1 MKSITIK
8 GSERESVGKVATK
21 ALRNAGAVPC
31 VIYGG
36 NQPVHFSADE
46 RAFKN
51 LVYTP
56 NAHTVVIELGDKSF
70 NAVLQDIQVHP
81 VSDKILHID
90 FFQLFDNK
98 EITMEVPVKITGVSP
113 GVLLGGDLRL
123 NTRRLKVKA
132 LPKNLPD
139 FVEANIS
146 ELQMGNK
153 LYITKLVSDSY
164 KLLHPDNT
172 VVAQVRISRAAMK
185 AAQEAA
191 KAAKAPAKGKRK
203 NNSIQLFFKSISF
216 TTGAFFIYRHKKTVQ
231 LERFFYSLNYIRFRI
246 VKFQQSD

>member
-21 ALRNAGAVPC
+21 AVRNAGAVPC

-36 NQPVHFSADE
+36 NQPVHFSAE
-46 RAFKN
+46 EKEFKS

-56 NAHTVVIELGDKSF
+56 NAHTVVVDLGGKKF
-70 NAVLQDIQVHP
+70 NAILQDIQVHP

-90 FFQLFDNK
+90 FFELKDDK
-98 EITMEVPVKITGVSP
+98 EIIMEVPVKVTGTSP
-113 GVLLGGDLRL
+113 GVLLGGVL
-123 NTRRLKVKA
+123 NLNQRRLKVKA

-153 LYITKLVSDSY
+153 LYVTKLPTNNF
-164 KLLHPDNT
+164 KLMHPDNT
-172 VVAQVRISRAAMK
+172 VVCQVKISRAAMK

-191 KAAKAPAKGKRK
+191 KAEKGGAK
-203 NNSIQLFFKSISF
+203 
-216 TTGAFFIYRHKKTVQ
+216 KK
-231 LERFFYSLNYIRFRI
+231 
-246 VKFQQSD
+246 K

>member
-8 GSERESVGKVATK
+8 AQERESVGKKATK
-21 ALRNAGAVPC
+21 ALRDAGMVPC

-36 NQPVHFSADE
+36 KQPVHFAAEDK
-46 RAFKN
+46 AFKS

-56 NAHTVVIELGDKSF
+56 NAHTVVVDLNGKTTDAI
-70 NAVLQDIQVHP
+70 LQDIQFDP

-90 FFQLFDNK
+90 FFQLDEKK
-98 EITMEVPVKITGVSP
+98 EIIMEVPVKITGTSP
-113 GVLLGGDLRL
+113 GVLLGGELRL
-123 NTRRLKVKA
+123 NQRRLKVKA

-153 LYITKLVSDSY
+153 LYVTKLVNDNY

-191 KAAKAPAKGKRK
+191 KAEKAATKGK
-203 NNSIQLFFKSISF
+203 
-216 TTGAFFIYRHKKTVQ
+216 KK
-231 LERFFYSLNYIRFRI
+231 
-246 VKFQQSD
+246 

>member
-31 VIYGG
+31 VLYGG
-36 NQPVHFSADE
+36 DQPVHFSADE
-46 RAFKN
+46 RAFKS

-56 NAHTVVIELGDKSF
+56 NAHTVVIDLGEKNY
-70 NAVLQDIQVHP
+70 NAVLQDVQVHP

-90 FFQLFDNK
+90 FFQLNESK
-98 EITMEVPVKITGVSP
+98 EITMEVPVKIVGTSP

-123 NTRRLKVKA
+123 NQRRLKVRA

-139 FVEANIS
+139 FIEANIS

-153 LYITKLVSDSY
+153 LYVTKVETKNF
-164 KLLHPDNT
+164 KLIHPDNT
-172 VVAQVRISRAAMK
+172 VICQVKISRAAMK

-191 KAAKAPAKGKRK
+191 KAAKAPAGK
-203 NNSIQLFFKSISF
+203 
-216 TTGAFFIYRHKKTVQ
+216 KK
-231 LERFFYSLNYIRFRI
+231 
-246 VKFQQSD
+246 K

>member
-31 VIYGG
+31 VLYGG

-46 RAFKN
+46 RAFKT

-56 NAHTVVIELGDKSF
+56 NAHTVVIELGEGKSF
-70 NAVLQDIQVHP
+70 NAILQDIQVHP

-90 FFQLFDNK
+90 FFQLFDDK
-98 EITMEVPVKITGVSP
+98 EITMEVPVKIVGTSA
-113 GVLLGGDLRL
+113 GVLGGGVLRL

-139 FVEANIS
+139 FVEADITPL
-146 ELQMGNK
+146 EMGNK
-153 LYITKLVSDSY
+153 LYVTKLVSDNY

-191 KAAKAPAKGKRK
+191 KAAKAPAGK
-203 NNSIQLFFKSISF
+203 
-216 TTGAFFIYRHKKTVQ
+216 KK
-231 LERFFYSLNYIRFRI
+231 
-246 VKFQQSD
+246 K

>member
-21 ALRNAGAVPC
+21 AVRNAGAVPC

-36 NQPVHFSADE
+36 NQPVHFSAE
-46 RAFKN
+46 EKEFKS

-56 NAHTVVIELGDKSF
+56 NAHTVVIDLGGKKF
-70 NAVLQDIQVHP
+70 NAILQDIQVHP

-90 FFQLFDNK
+90 FFELKDDK
-98 EITMEVPVKITGVSP
+98 EIIMEVPVKVTGTSP
-113 GVLLGGDLRL
+113 GVLLGGVL
-123 NTRRLKVKA
+123 NLNQRRLKVKA

-153 LYITKLVSDSY
+153 LYVTKLATNNF
-164 KLLHPDNT
+164 KLMHPDNT
-172 VVAQVRISRAAMK
+172 VVCQVKISRAAMK

-191 KAAKAPAKGKRK
+191 KAEKGGAK
-203 NNSIQLFFKSISF
+203 
-216 TTGAFFIYRHKKTVQ
+216 KK
-231 LERFFYSLNYIRFRI
+231 
-246 VKFQQSD
+246 K

>member
-31 VIYGG
+31 VLYGG

-46 RAFKN
+46 RAFKT

-56 NAHTVVIELGDKSF
+56 NAHTVVIELGEGKSL
-70 NAVLQDIQVHP
+70 NAILQDIQVHP
-81 VSDKILHID
+81 VTDKILHID
-90 FFQLFDNK
+90 FFQLFDDK
-98 EITMEVPVKITGVSP
+98 EITMEVPVKVIGVSP
-113 GVLLGGDLRL
+113 GVLLGGVLRL

-139 FVEANIS
+139 FIDADIS
-146 ELQMGNK
+146 PLEMGNK
-153 LYITKLVSDSY
+153 LYVTKLVSDKY
-164 KLLHPDNT
+164 KFLHPDNT

-191 KAAKAPAKGKRK
+191 KAAKAPAGK
-203 NNSIQLFFKSISF
+203 
-216 TTGAFFIYRHKKTVQ
+216 KK
-231 LERFFYSLNYIRFRI
+231 
-246 VKFQQSD
+246 K

>member
-8 GSERESVGKVATK
+8 GSERENVGKKATK
-21 ALRNAGAVPC
+21 AVRDAGMVPC

-36 NQPVHFSADE
+36 NQPVHFVADE
-46 RAFKN
+46 RAFKD

-56 NAHTVVIELGDKSF
+56 NAHTVVIELNGASY
-70 NAVLQDIQVHP
+70 NVIMQDIQFHP

-90 FFQLFDNK
+90 FFQLSDDK
-98 EITMEVPVKITGVSP
+98 EIVMEVPVKVTGTSP
-113 GVLLGGDLRL
+113 GVLLGGVL
-123 NTRRLKVKA
+123 NLNQRRLKVKA

-153 LYITKLVSDSY
+153 LYVTKLTTNNF
-164 KLLHPDNT
+164 KLMHPDNT
-172 VVAQVRISRAAMK
+172 VVCQVRISRAAMK

-191 KAAKAPAKGKRK
+191 KAEKG
-203 NNSIQLFFKSISF
+203 
-216 TTGAFFIYRHKKTVQ
+216 GKK
-231 LERFFYSLNYIRFRI
+231 
-246 VKFQQSD
+246 KK

>member
-31 VIYGG
+31 VLYGG
-36 NQPVHFSADE
+36 DNPVHFSADE
-46 RAFKN
+46 KAFKN

-56 NAHTVVIELGDKSF
+56 NAHTVVIDLGEKTF

-90 FFQLFDNK
+90 FFQLNESK
-98 EITMEVPVKITGVSP
+98 EITMEVPVKIVGTSP

-123 NTRRLKVKA
+123 NQRRLKVKA

-153 LYITKLVSDSY
+153 LYVTKVVTNNF
-164 KLLHPDNT
+164 KLMHPDNT
-172 VVAQVRISRAAMK
+172 VICQVKISRAAMK

-191 KAAKAPAKGKRK
+191 KAAKAPAKGK
-203 NNSIQLFFKSISF
+203 
-216 TTGAFFIYRHKKTVQ
+216 KK
-231 LERFFYSLNYIRFRI
+231 
-246 VKFQQSD
+246 

>member
-8 GSERESVGKVATK
+8 GSERESVGKKATK
-21 ALRNAGAVPC
+21 AVRDAGMVPC

-36 NQPVHFSADE
+36 NQPVHFIADE
-46 RAFKN
+46 RAFKD

-56 NAHTVVIELGDKSF
+56 NAHTVVVELNGTSY
-70 NAVLQDIQVHP
+70 NVIMQDIQFHP

-90 FFQLFDNK
+90 FFQLSDDK
-98 EITMEVPVKITGVSP
+98 EIIMEVPVKVTGTSP
-113 GVLLGGDLRL
+113 GVLLGGVLRL
-123 NTRRLKVKA
+123 NQRRLKVKA

-153 LYITKLVSDSY
+153 LYVTKLEINNF
-164 KLLHPDNT
+164 KLMHPDNT
-172 VVAQVRISRAAMK
+172 VVCQVRISRAAMK

-191 KAAKAPAKGKRK
+191 KAEKGAK
-203 NNSIQLFFKSISF
+203 
-216 TTGAFFIYRHKKTVQ
+216 KK
-231 LERFFYSLNYIRFRI
+231 
-246 VKFQQSD
+246 K

>member
-8 GSERESVGKVATK
+8 GQERESVGKKATK
-21 ALRNAGAVPC
+21 ALRDAGMVPC

-36 NQPVHFSADE
+36 EQPVHFAAE
-46 RAFKN
+46 EKAFKG

-56 NAHTVVIELGDKSF
+56 NAHTVVVDLNGKTSNVI
-70 NAVLQDIQVHP
+70 LQDIQFHP

-90 FFQLFDNK
+90 FFQLNDSK
-98 EITMEVPVKITGVSP
+98 EIIMEVPVKITGTSP

-123 NTRRLKVKA
+123 NQRRLKVKA

-153 LYITKLVSDSY
+153 LYVTKLATNNF
-164 KLLHPDNT
+164 KLMHPDNT
-172 VVAQVRISRAAMK
+172 VVCQVKISRAAMK

-191 KAAKAPAKGKRK
+191 KAAKAPAKGK
-203 NNSIQLFFKSISF
+203 
-216 TTGAFFIYRHKKTVQ
+216 KK
-231 LERFFYSLNYIRFRI
+231 
-246 VKFQQSD
+246 